1 MDQFDYISCGK
12 HKPGFVLCCR
22 RISSNTVGS
31 ALGHYYHHEILFM
44 VNGRWHYSHHEI
56 LLMANGRKRMRFML
70 KREDV
75 QESR

>member
-1 MDQFDYISCGK
+1 
-12 HKPGFVLCCR
+12 
-22 RISSNTVGS
+22 
-31 ALGHYYHHEILFM
+31 M

-56 LLMANGRKRMRFML
+56 LLMANRRKRMRFML